1 MGVLKTLLGVVILVA
16 IGVIGYWLYAT
27 YTIASADDEFWVKV
41 NSNMPAP
48 LRHWSCGQ
56 VKARV
61 NTPQAPEGCTDAWQA
76 SVAPQSNAGQP
87 AEPMPSAS
95 SDYGTPPADTPAE
108 PLTPPAEPATGAAK
122 TN

>member
-61 NTPQAPEGCTDAWQA
+61 NTPQAPEGCTALCVHTRLDA
-76 SVAPQSNAGQP
+76 P
-87 AEPMPSAS
+87 
-95 SDYGTPPADTPAE
+95 PPAV
-108 PLTPPAEPATGAAK
+108 LTGGYA
-122 TN
+122 